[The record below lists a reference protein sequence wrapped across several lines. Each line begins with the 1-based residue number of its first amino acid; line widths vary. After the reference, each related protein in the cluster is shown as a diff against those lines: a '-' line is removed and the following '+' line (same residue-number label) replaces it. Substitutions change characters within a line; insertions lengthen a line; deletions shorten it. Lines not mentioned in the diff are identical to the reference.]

1 MIRKQ
6 DILDRAAEWRLR
18 SDVVEKDYVLGWL
31 LAALAK
37 SDGRA
42 LWVFK
47 GGTCIKKCFFE
58 TYRFSEDL
66 DFSLTPE
73 APYSETAIRETLQ
86 GLARTAAELSGVE
99 FPVDRV
105 DVRVQRNRQGQ
116 PTFQG
121 RIAYRG
127 PLGVPTFP
135 RVLLDITQHEAILDA
150 PMERAVFHPY
160 PDAPADSL
168 AVVTYSFNE
177 LLAEKLRALLERSRP
192 RDLYDVVFLLENS
205 PESFDLATAREI
217 FRGKCAGKQ
226 IAPPSAAELVQV
238 VSAAAELRSEWSNM
252 LAHQLPVLPVLDEL
266 LHRLPPLLAWVDEPR
281 AVPPEVRLAA
291 VTGGAGETVVAPAGI
306 QYWGSGLPLEAIR
319 FAGANRLLVEFD
331 YHGRHRVVEP
341 YSLRRAQT
349 TGNLLFYGWERA
361 SAQIKAFKVA
371 EMGNVRATAT
381 SFQPRFRVEFTPHG
395 GVSAPPTAQPVRLS
409 YPRPRPASRARHSGP
424 TYVFEC
430 TYCGKRFRHAKN
442 DAALRK
448 HKRKD
453 GDWDCPGRRGY
464 LVDTEWG

>member
-18 SDVVEKDYVLGWL
+18 PDVVEKDYVLGWL
-31 LAALAK
+31 LAALAL
-37 SDGRA
+37 SDVRTT
-42 LWVFK
+42 WVFK

-66 DFSLTPE
+66 DFSLAPE
-73 APYSETAIRETLQ
+73 APYTEEALRETLQ
-86 GLARTAAELSGVE
+86 DLARTAAELSGVE
-99 FPVDRV
+99 FPADRV
-105 DVRVQRNRQGQ
+105 EVRVQRNRQGQ

-135 RVLLDITQHEAILDA
+135 RVLLDITQHESILDA
-150 PMERAVFHPY
+150 PIERAVFHPY

-205 PESFDLATAREI
+205 PESFDLAIARDV
-217 FRGKCAGKQ
+217 FHGKCASKQ
-226 IAPPSAAELVQV
+226 ITPPSVAQLVQV
-238 VSAAAELRSEWSNM
+238 VSAAPELRSEWSNM
-252 LAHQLPVLPVLDEL
+252 LAHQLPVLPVVDEFL
-266 LHRLPPLLAWVDEPR
+266 QRLPLLLAWVDEPQ
-281 AVPPEVRLAA
+281 AVPPEIRLTA
-291 VTGGAGETVVAPAGI
+291 VAGRPGETLVAPAGI

-331 YHGRHRVVEP
+331 YHGRHRVTEP

-349 TGNLLFYGWERA
+349 TGNLLFYGWEQA

-371 EMGNVRATAT
+371 EMGNVRASAT
-381 SFQPRFRVEFTPHG
+381 SFNPRYRVEFTPHG
-395 GVSAPPTAQPVRLS
+395 GVSAPATAHPIRIS
-409 YPRPRPASRARHSGP
+409 YARPRPTRVSRRSGP

-442 DAALRK
+442 DSKLRK
-448 HKRKD
+448 HKQKNV
-453 GDWDCPGRRGY
+453 DWDCPGRHGY
-464 LVDTEWG
+464 FVETEWG

>member
-18 SDVVEKDYVLGWL
+18 PDVVEKDYVLGWL
-31 LAALAK
+31 LAALAQN
-37 SDGRA
+37 DVRA
-42 LWVFK
+42 NWVFK

-73 APYSETAIRETLQ
+73 ASYSEAAIRETLQ
-86 GLARTAAELSGVE
+86 DLARTAAEMSGVE
-99 FPVDRV
+99 FPTDRV

-135 RVLLDITQHEAILDA
+135 RVLLDITQHEAVLDA
-150 PMERAVFHPY
+150 PIERAVFHPY
-160 PDAPADSL
+160 PDALSDGV

-205 PESFDLATAREI
+205 PESFDLFSAREI
-217 FRGKCAGKQ
+217 FRDKCAGKQ
-226 IAPPSAAELVQV
+226 ITPPSAAELVHV

-252 LAHQLPVLPVLDEL
+252 LAHQLPVLPVLDEF

-281 AVPPEVRLAA
+281 AVPPKVRLAA
-291 VTGGAGETVVAPAGI
+291 APGGAGETLVAPAGI

-331 YHGRHRVVEP
+331 YHGRRRVTEP

-349 TGNLLFYGWERA
+349 TGNLLFYGWEQA

-371 EMGNVRATAT
+371 EMGNIRAAGT
-381 SFQPRFRVEFTPHG
+381 SYQPRYRVEFTPHG
-395 GVSAPPTAQPVRLS
+395 GVSAPPTTQPLRVS
-409 YPRPRPASRARHSGP
+409 YARPRPARVSRRSGP

-430 TYCGKRFRHAKN
+430 TYCGKRFRHTKN
-442 DAALRK
+442 DPTLRK
-448 HKRKD
+448 HKQKNVH
-453 GDWDCPGRRGY
+453 WDCPGRRGY
-464 LVDTEWG
+464 LVDTDWG